1 MVIENM
7 INSFTK
13 SWRTTILGLLS
24 CLILV
29 VPQLQLLWDGNAG
42 TIADLNVIA
51 TGLLTALGLGMARD
65 NSVTSESASAK
76 KIKK

>member
-29 VPQLQLLWDGNAG
+29 VPQLQLLCDGNAG